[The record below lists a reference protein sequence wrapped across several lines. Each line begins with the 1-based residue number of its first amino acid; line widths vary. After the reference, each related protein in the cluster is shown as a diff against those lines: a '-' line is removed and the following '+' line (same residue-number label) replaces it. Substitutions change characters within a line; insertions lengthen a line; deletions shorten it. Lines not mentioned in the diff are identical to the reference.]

1 MGATYQSS
9 EDIACVRFLIMVVA
23 LALGGFLIIGILIPV
38 SPLAS
43 LMPCIP
49 AAVLTLSIG
58 IASLIGTIRYLDDLV
73 VKELSEEEL
82 SYLKNIVAEDL
93 I

>member
-9 EDIACVRFLIMVVA
+9 EDIARVRFLIMAVA
-23 LALGGFLIIGILIPV
+23 LALGGFFIIGILMPV

-49 AAVLTLSIG
+49 TAVLTLSIG